1 MKFSPIKI
9 IILLLI
15 LVSCKKDNDIDYRE
29 EMRNFVIS
37 ISRYA
42 KNINP
47 NFIVVPQNGQELILD
62 DAELQYNY
70 IYAIDGTGR
79 EDLFYGYYGDD
90 IKTPKEDNEFM
101 LEYCLKHRDYNK
113 VVMVTDY
120 CFTKTKM
127 DSSYLLNQQYNFI
140 SFAAD
145 HRELNNIPQYP
156 DKPFNENSD
165 DINKLSDAKNF
176 LYLINSEKFSSKQDF
191 INTVSQTNFDVIVMD
206 LFHNDEKYTK
216 SEIEK
221 LKVKKNGSKRLVIC
235 YMSIGEAEDYR
246 YYWNN
251 MWKVIKPSWLL
262 KENPEWEG
270 NYIVKYWDKGW
281 QKIIYGQDDSYVKK
295 IIDSG
300 FDGVYM
306 DIVDGFYYF
315 EENE

>member
-15 LVSCKKDNDIDYRE
+15 LVSCKKDNNIDYRE

-62 DAELQYNY
+62 DAELKYNY

-90 IKTPKEDNEFM
+90 IKTPIEDNEFM
-101 LEYCLKHRDYNK
+101 LDYCLKHRDYNK

-176 LYLINSEKFSSKQDF
+176 LYLINSENFSSKQDF
-191 INTVSQTNFDVIVMD
+191 INTVSQTNFDVIIMD
-206 LFHNDEKYTK
+206 LYHNDEKYTK

-251 MWKVIKPSWLL
+251 IWKVIKPSWLL

-270 NYIVKYWDKGW
+270 NYIVKYWDKEW

>member
-1 MKFSPIKI
+1 MKFSQIKI

-15 LVSCKKDNDIDYRE
+15 LISCKKDNDIDYRE

-47 NFIVVPQNGQELILD
+47 NFIIVPQNGQELILD

-90 IKTPKEDNEFM
+90 IKTPIEDNEFM
-101 LEYCLKHRDYNK
+101 LDYCLKYRDYNK
-113 VVMVTDY
+113 VVMVIDY
-120 CFTKTKM
+120 CFTKTKI

-176 LYLINSEKFSSKQDF
+176 LYLINSENFSSKQDF

>member
-1 MKFSPIKI
+1 MKTSPITI

-15 LVSCKKDNDIDYRE
+15 FISCKKNNDIDYRE

-47 NFIVVPQNGQELILD
+47 NFIIVPQNGQELILD
-62 DAELQYNY
+62 DTELQYNY

-90 IKTPKEDNEFM
+90 IKTPIEDNEFM
-101 LEYCLKHRDYNK
+101 LDYCLKYRDYGK
-113 VVMVTDY
+113 VVMVIDY
-120 CFTKTKM
+120 CFTKAKI
-127 DSSYLLNQQYNFI
+127 DSSYMLNQHYNFI

-145 HRELNNIPQYP
+145 HRELNNIPKYP
-156 DKPFNENSD
+156 GKPFNENSD

-176 LYLINSEKFSSKQDF
+176 LYLINSENFSSKQDF

-206 LFHNDEKYTK
+206 LFHNDEQYTK

-221 LKVKKNGSKRLVIC
+221 LKIKKNGSKRIVLC
-235 YMSIGEAEDYR
+235 YMSIGEAEEYR

-251 MWKVIKPSWLL
+251 IWKIIKPSWLL
-262 KENPEWEG
+262 KENPEWAG
-270 NYIVKYWDKGW
+270 NYKVKYWDQGW
-281 QKIIYGQDDSYVKK
+281 QKIIFGQDDSYLKK
-295 IIDSG
+295 IMDSR

-306 DIVDGFYYF
+306 DVVDGFYYF

>member
-1 MKFSPIKI
+1 MKFSQIKI

-15 LVSCKKDNDIDYRE
+15 LISCKKDNDIDYRE

-47 NFIVVPQNGQELILD
+47 NFIIVPQNGQELILD

-90 IKTPKEDNEFM
+90 IKTPIEDNEFM
-101 LEYCLKHRDYNK
+101 LDYCLKYRDYNK
-113 VVMVTDY
+113 VVMVIDY
-120 CFTKTKM
+120 CFTKTKI

-176 LYLINSEKFSSKQDF
+176 LYLINSENFSSKQDF
-191 INTVSQTNFDVIVMD
+191 INTVSQTNFDVIIMD
-206 LFHNDEKYTK
+206 LFHNDEQYTK